1 MILEITILIILAIII
16 VILARK
22 LPQAIEEREEASVD
36 IDKDNVVQK
45 SDFEKAESLFEA
57 GKYPEAE
64 ELYLK
69 AVVND
74 PDNPHIY
81 NRLGVIYLEKRYYND
96 ALESFKLSL
105 KYGPK
110 IAARHANVGVVYM
123 RLAKWGL
130 AARYFRNA
138 LKLKPREAKYQDLL
152 KNAEDKM
159 KEKREL

>member
-16 VILARK
+16 VILVRK
-22 LPQAIEEREEASVD
+22 LPQVIEEKEEIPVNTDEPIAP
-36 IDKDNVVQK
+36 KKN
-45 SDFEKAESLFEA
+45 DFEKAEVLFEE
-57 GKYPEAE
+57 GRYPEAE

-69 AVVND
+69 AVTSD

-81 NRLGVIYLEKRYYND
+81 NRLGVIYLDKRYYND

-110 IAARHANVGVVYM
+110 IAARHANVGIVYM
-123 RLAKWGL
+123 RLGKWGL

-138 LKLKPREAKYQDLL
+138 LKLKPREVKYQDLL

-159 KEKREL
+159 REKKI